1 MLDSFQNQIDLSP
14 PHDGLGYFCRLPANL
29 HLHYTIFLNNNC
41 QLFVNSR
48 ANTSIMSTNL
58 PFLGAYL
65 VRNIVSVH

>member
-1 MLDSFQNQIDLSP
+1 MSDSFQNQIDLSP
-14 PHDGLGYFCRLPANL
+14 SFDGLGYFRRPPANL

-48 ANTSIMSTNL
+48 ANTSIMSTNS

-65 VRNIVSVH
+65 VHNIVSVH